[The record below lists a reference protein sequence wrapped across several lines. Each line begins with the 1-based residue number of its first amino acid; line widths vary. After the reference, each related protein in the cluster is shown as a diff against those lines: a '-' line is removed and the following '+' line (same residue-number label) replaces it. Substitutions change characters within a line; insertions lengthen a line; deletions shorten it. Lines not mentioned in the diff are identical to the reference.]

1 MPDMALLTSVC
12 VYCGAS
18 PGRDPIYA
26 EAAESFGRLLAEA
39 GVRLV
44 YGGGSVGLMGIV
56 ARSVLTH
63 GGAVSGIIPQF
74 LKDREIML
82 DAVPDLV
89 VTADMHE
96 RKRLMFERADAF
108 VALPGGIGTLEETV
122 EMMTWAQLGRHAK
135 PVLLVNIS
143 GFWDPLVQLL
153 GHMDGQGFLHRDFL
167 ADAREPY
174 LTCDRV
180 EEVIPTLERALASVP
195 EAALDQPSPTLL

>member
-1 MPDMALLTSVC
+1 MALLTSVC

-26 EAAESFGRLLAEA
+26 ESAEAFGRLLAQA

-56 ARSVLTH
+56 ARTAMAY
-63 GGAVSGIIPQF
+63 GGLVTGIIPQF

-82 DAVPDLV
+82 DTVPDLL
-89 VTADMHE
+89 VTGDMHE

-135 PVLLVNIS
+135 PVLLVDIN
-143 GFWDPLVQLL
+143 GFWKPLIQLL
-153 GHMDGQGFLHRDFL
+153 EHMDAEGFLHKTFIPGG
-167 ADAREPY
+167 REPY
-174 LTCDRV
+174 LTCEGVD
-180 EEVIPTLERALASVP
+180 EAIPTLRRALATLP